1 MMDGNQS
8 KRDESLMDKKSVFL
22 SICFSRIQQPHHEY
36 NSHNTQ
42 MEHDYT
48 LYLYYSTIHSVVS
61 TI

>member
-48 LYLYYSTIHSVVS
+48 LYLY
-61 TI
+61 

>member
-48 LYLYYSTIHSVVS
+48 LYLYYSTIHLVVS